1 MSDKPPLEPRHVGY
15 SSLDIRAG
23 TPLPPRRNLDAR
35 VPLVSGGPGK
45 ALPNAVDSPASP
57 PCSLGSVPPHLRPS
71 SQDTEAVGGTGVC
84 LGGGRRRE
92 GVLLSQEAAR
102 PLPPPSREDPP
113 SAPAGRGRGRVIF
126 TSLQAAGAT
135 GSECAARQMW
145 GARQLGAATAGLA
158 AGRGRGGGG
167 RVCRRRIPGLRSPLC
182 SPPTQPPF

>member
-84 LGGGRRRE
+84 LGGGRRRWGGRLRKQLGWE
-92 GVLLSQEAAR
+92 SQRTA
-102 PLPPPSREDPP
+102 LPDCPP
-113 SAPAGRGRGRVIF
+113 AHPAFGGRGVNPLRCLLRVDSVWDPGR
-126 TSLQAAGAT
+126 
-135 GSECAARQMW
+135 
-145 GARQLGAATAGLA
+145 
-158 AGRGRGGGG
+158 
-167 RVCRRRIPGLRSPLC
+167 P
-182 SPPTQPPF
+182 